1 MMPGGHTSAAR
12 RIEPCLEGGTQGNW
26 LLPLRR
32 ETVATKRIL
41 FLSTR
46 RTSES
51 SGTPQHNLPAQRSS
65 FVGREREIKEVE
77 RELAMTRLLTLTGV
91 GGSGKTRLALEVAR
105 DLLQAYPDG
114 AWLVQL
120 APLSEEALVPKA
132 VAEAVKV
139 PERPGETLSDTL
151 SEVLRDRQLLLI
163 LDNCEHLIEAIASL
177 VDLLLDSCPRLR
189 ILATSREGLGV
200 EGEIRWVVPSLSV
213 PEQGRRTLSSQELEA
228 YESVRLFVGR
238 ARGRDPSLSLSPH
251 NARAVAEI
259 CKRLEGIPLAIE
271 LAAARVGTLSV
282 EQISKRLTDSLK
294 LLTGGSKIQM
304 AKQRTLRGALDW
316 SYELLS
322 EDEKKLFGKLSV
334 FAGGWTL
341 KAAEAVGVG
350 EGVEDD
356 NILDLLSGLVEKSL
370 VVAREGEQG
379 NVRYRMLEPIRQYA
393 RDKLEEDGEGE
404 EARLRHATFFLA
416 LAKEAEPKLQGPED
430 TMWLEGLEREHDNL
444 RAALSWTLRS
454 EQEVELALRS
464 GGALGRFWHMHG
476 HMGEGRKWLEAALA
490 KDRMASVVLR
500 IKALEA
506 LFWLTY
512 DQWDL
517 DRAEAVAQEAMQLGA
532 EAEID
537 SSLAASLPIMLA
549 SPAWVG
555 GDYERDKELLEESL
569 EISREANDK
578 IKIVEALLQ
587 LANTAW
593 GTGDEARA
601 KEIYEEGITLCREV
615 GYTYRLPGF
624 LLSLGYLLM
633 LEGDYE
639 RGAALN
645 EEAVEIC
652 REHGYKGSLNY
663 ALDNLGW
670 AALLEGDYERAR
682 TPFEESLVVSKELGD
697 KIVASDS
704 LEGMACISAAQGG
717 ALRAGRLF
725 GAAEAL
731 REGVGAV
738 PYQLNPEEESWRE
751 PYLAAARSQLGEDS
765 WEEALAQGRAMSM
778 EEAIEYALSA
788 EDHSATTPSS
798 PTSYSSLSSAPE
810 HPAGLT
816 SREIE
821 VLGLVAAGMTSA
833 RIANELY
840 LSSRTVETHITSIY
854 HKLGVS
860 SRAAA
865 TRFALEHNLA

>member
-1 MMPGGHTSAAR
+1 MSTGRAH
-12 RIEPCLEGGTQGNW
+12 EP
-26 LLPLRR
+26 
-32 ETVATKRIL
+32 
-41 FLSTR
+41 
-46 RTSES
+46 RTA
-51 SGTPQHNLPAQRSS
+51 PRHNLPAPRST
-65 FVGREREIKEVE
+65 FVGREREIEEVK

-105 DLLQAYPDG
+105 NLLEAYPQG
-114 AWLVQL
+114 VWLVEL
-120 APLSEEALVPKA
+120 APLSEAVLVPKA
-132 VAEAVKV
+132 LAEALKV
-139 PERPGETLSDTL
+139 PERSGEPLADTL
-151 SEVLRDRQLLLI
+151 IEVLRDRQLLLI
-163 LDNCEHLIEAIASL
+163 LDNCEHLLDASARL
-177 VDLLLDSCPRLR
+177 VDVLLDSCPRLR

-213 PEQGRRTLSSQELEA
+213 PEQGRRTPSLEELEA
-228 YESVRLFVGR
+228 YESVRLFVER
-238 ARGRDPSLSLSPH
+238 ARGRDSSLSLSPH
-251 NARAVAEI
+251 NASAVADI

-282 EQISKRLTDSLK
+282 EQISQRLEDSLK
-294 LLTGGSKIQM
+294 LLTGGSKTQM

-322 EDEKKLFGKLSV
+322 EDEKKLFGGLSV

-341 KAAEAVGVG
+341 EAAEAVGVG
-350 EGVEDD
+350 GGVEED
-356 NILDLLSGLVEKSL
+356 NILDVLSGLVEKSL
-370 VVAREGEQG
+370 VVPRGGEQG
-379 NVRYRMLEPIRQYA
+379 DVRYRMLEPVRQYA
-393 RDKLEEDGEGE
+393 RDTLEEDGEGE
-404 EARLRHATFFLA
+404 EARRRHATFFLA
-416 LAKEAEPKLQGPED
+416 LAEEAEPRLQGPED
-430 TMWLEGLEREHDNL
+430 SEWLERLEREHDNM
-444 RAALSWTLRS
+444 RAALSWTLQS
-454 EQEVELALRS
+454 EEEVELALRL
-464 GGALGRFWHMHG
+464 GGALGWFWHMHG
-476 HMGEGRKWLEAALA
+476 HLGEGRKWLEAALA
-490 KDRMASVVLR
+490 MDGLASVILR

-517 DRAEAVAQEAMQLGA
+517 DRAEAVAQEAAQLGA
-532 EAEID
+532 EADID
-537 SSLAASLPIMLA
+537 SSLAASLRIMLA
-549 SPAWVG
+549 RSAWVG

-624 LLSLGYLLM
+624 LLSLGYVLM

-682 TPFEESLVVSKELGD
+682 TPYEESLVVSKELGD

-788 EDHSATTPSS
+788 EMPSATTPSS

-833 RIANELY
+833 RIAKELY
-840 LSSRTVETHITSIY
+840 LSPRTVEAHITSIY
-854 HKLGVS
+854 HKIGVS
-860 SRAAA
+860 SRSAA
-865 TRFALEHNLA
+865 TRFALEHDLA